1 MEDYSNALDLD
12 LDFDDDEDIEDDEDE
27 ANCTSAA
34 VQSLDDNAD
43 GLDEEEKKRRRLAKN
58 RLSARESRRRKKL
71 RREELLQQ
79 IAHFEAEN
87 LKLRLKLKIGN
98 ESCKAEVGEANSMTS
113 KLDVMVRILNR

>member
-1 MEDYSNALDLD
+1 MEDDSNALDLD

-27 ANCTSAA
+27 TNYLSVT
-34 VQSLDDNAD
+34 VHSLDDNAD

-79 IAHFEAEN
+79 IAHYEAEN

-98 ESCKAEVGEANSMTS
+98 ESRKAELGEANSMTS
-113 KLDVMVRILNR
+113 KLDVMVRVFNR